1 MPQHIAVIMDGNGRW
16 ATSRGLDRSE
26 GHRQGAETV
35 RQIVEESVRLGLKQ
49 LTLYCFSTENWKRPE
64 PELQALML
72 LLEMF
77 MVSERELLKRENI
90 RLRVI
95 GRREGIP
102 ASALREMDET
112 IHQTADCTG
121 LTLCLAINYGS
132 RQEITDAVYQITQKV
147 QNGALA
153 LNEISE
159 QTVADHLYTADMPD
173 PDLLIRTA
181 GELRLSNYL
190 LWQLSYA
197 EFWVTP
203 KCWPEFDIADL
214 HQAIADFQ
222 NRTRRFGAVVN

>member
-1 MPQHIAVIMDGNGRW
+1 M
-16 ATSRGLDRSE
+16 
-26 GHRQGAETV
+26 
-35 RQIVEESVRLGLKQ
+35 GLKQ

-77 MVSERELLKRENI
+77 MVSERELLMRENI
-90 RLRVI
+90 RLKVI

-112 IHQTADCTG
+112 IRQTADCTG

-132 RQEITDAVYQITQKV
+132 RQEITDAACQIAQKV
-147 QNGALA
+147 QSGALA
-153 LNEISE
+153 LDEISE

-203 KCWPEFDIADL
+203 KCWPEFDIADFR
-214 HQAIADFQ
+214 QAIADFQ